1 MRITCP
7 ILKSPN
13 PSGASFTVQVE
24 YSRWQTAS
32 LSNSSYSLLICIN
45 LVQSVRSNAFYQSV
59 KLANNSASMSKVGS
73 DIILTIPVASLVH
86 FSLLCPNWSSENT
99 PSIFLSVLPN
109 IPATVFAVFA
119 MKLIVQRSLVLVA
132 LSVFK
137 TIIVTSV
144 KFLLFV
150 VLRCSL
156 LPFVVLIFTYLFF
169 VLEYQSTCSLT

>member
-1 MRITCP
+1 M
-7 ILKSPN
+7 
-13 PSGASFTVQVE
+13 
-24 YSRWQTAS
+24 
-32 LSNSSYSLLICIN
+32 
-45 LVQSVRSNAFYQSV
+45 
-59 KLANNSASMSKVGS
+59 
-73 DIILTIPVASLVH
+73 
-86 FSLLCPNWSSENT
+86 
-99 PSIFLSVLPN
+99 
-109 IPATVFAVFA
+109 
-119 MKLIVQRSLVLVA
+119 QRSLVLVA